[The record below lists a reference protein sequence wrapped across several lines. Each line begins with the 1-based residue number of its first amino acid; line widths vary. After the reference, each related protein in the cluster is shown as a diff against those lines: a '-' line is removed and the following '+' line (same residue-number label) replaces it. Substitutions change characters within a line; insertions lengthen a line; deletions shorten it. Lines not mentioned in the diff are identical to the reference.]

1 MNVARRSVLG
11 LPLAAAGTIAA
22 VRLLGDPALAST
34 SASVPHQS
42 PIDIHP
48 ADVRRVANLP
58 ALKVHYSSSTPVS
71 VHYVQKDGSD
81 SDGCQIRSDQE
92 TEEVEVADGAGH
104 VTVDGHRYDLL
115 QFHFHT
121 RSEHTIDGRHAPLE
135 MHLVHQDSE
144 ERKLVIGVLLHPGA
158 SSEADRILTELPD
171 ECGDEI
177 EVDDFDLASLVPARP
192 ATLRY
197 RGSLTTDPYTEGVR
211 WFLTTPQTTSAA
223 GIKAFRSVF
232 PDGDSRP
239 TQKLHHRRVVAD
251 PEWRGRP

>member
-11 LPLAAAGTIAA
+11 LPLAAAGTIATA
-22 VRLLGDPALAST
+22 RLLGTPALAI
-34 SASVPHQS
+34 ADVPHQS
-42 PIDIHP
+42 PIDIDP
-48 ADVRRVANLP
+48 AAVRRVPHLP

-71 VHYVQKDGSD
+71 VHYVTKDGSD
-81 SDGCQIRSDQE
+81 DHGCEIRGDQE
-92 TEEVEVADGAGH
+92 TEEVGVEAGAGH

-121 RSEHTIDGRHAPLE
+121 RSEHTINGHHAPLE
-135 MHLVHQDSE
+135 MHLVHQDVE

-158 SSEADRILTELPD
+158 GSEADRILARLPD

-177 EVDDFDLASLVPARP
+177 EVDDFDLASLIPARP

-223 GIKAFRSVF
+223 GITAFRSVF

-239 TQKLHHRRVVAD
+239 AQRLNHRRVVAD
-251 PEWRGRP
+251 PQWRGRP